1 MTPQAERFS
10 IIVAGDDDA
19 INLAEGALLVAA
31 SEYPG
36 LDVGACLERLA
47 QLGVDLSL
55 RLRPDIS
62 AADKIIMLNRYL
74 FDELG
79 FRANSDDYYDPRNSF
94 LNDVLERKLGI
105 PLTLAII
112 YMEIGRHIGLPL
124 QGVSFPGHFLVR
136 CALRE
141 GAVILDPYARGVSLG
156 VDDLKARLAAMGRA
170 AVPSRSVV
178 AAMLTAASN
187 HDMLGRLLRNLKA
200 IYTQRKDWLKAL
212 AIADHIIFLS
222 PTHAVEYRD
231 RGIFYQ
237 HLECFRAALFD
248 LQSYLEMLPGA
259 EDTDAIR
266 QQMIELQAAA
276 ARLN

>member
-19 INLAEGALLVAA
+19 INIAEGALLVAA

-47 QLGVDLSL
+47 RLGVDLSL

-178 AAMLTAASN
+178 TAMLTAASN

-231 RGIFYQ
+231 RGLFYQ

-259 EDTDAIR
+259 EDADAIR

>member
-10 IIVAGDDDA
+10 IIVAGDDDE
-19 INLAEGALLVAA
+19 INLVEGTLLVAA
-31 SEYPG
+31 CEYPG
-36 LDVGACLERLA
+36 LDVGNCLERIA

-62 AADKIIMLNRYL
+62 ATGKIIMLNRYL

-79 FRANSDDYYDPRNSF
+79 FRANRDDYYDPRNSF

-156 VDDLKARLAAMGRA
+156 IDDLKARLAAMGQA
-170 AVPSRSVV
+170 AVPARSVV

-187 HDMLGRLLRNLKA
+187 RDMLGRLLRNLKS
-200 IYTQRKDWLKAL
+200 IYT
-212 AIADHIIFLS
+212 
-222 PTHAVEYRD
+222 
-231 RGIFYQ
+231 
-237 HLECFRAALFD
+237 
-248 LQSYLEMLPGA
+248 
-259 EDTDAIR
+259 
-266 QQMIELQAAA
+266 
-276 ARLN
+276 

>member
-10 IIVAGDDDA
+10 IIVAGDDDE
-19 INLAEGALLVAA
+19 INLVEGTLLVAA
-31 SEYPG
+31 CEYPG
-36 LDVGACLERLA
+36 LDVGNCLERIA

-62 AADKIIMLNRYL
+62 ATGKIIMLNRYL

-79 FRANSDDYYDPRNSF
+79 FRANRDDYYDPRNSF

-156 VDDLKARLAAMGRA
+156 IDDLKA
-170 AVPSRSVV
+170 
-178 AAMLTAASN
+178 ASN
-187 HDMLGRLLRNLKA
+187 RDMLGRLLRNLKS

-212 AIADHIIFLS
+212 AIADYIIFLS
-222 PTHAVEYRD
+222 PGHATEYRD
-231 RGIFYQ
+231 RGLFYQ

-259 EDTDAIR
+259 EDADTIR

>member
-170 AVPSRSVV
+170 AVQSRSVV
-178 AAMLTAASN
+178 TAMLTAASN

-231 RGIFYQ
+231 RGLFYQ

-259 EDTDAIR
+259 EDADAIR

>member
-31 SEYPG
+31 CEYPD
-36 LDVGACLERLA
+36 LDVGGWLARLEQIGVTLA
-47 QLGVDLSL
+47 R

-79 FRANSDDYYDPRNSF
+79 FCGNSDDYYDPRNSF

-105 PLTLAII
+105 PLTLAIV
-112 YMEIGRHIGLPL
+112 YMEVGRHLGLPL
-124 QGVSFPGHFLVR
+124 QGVSFPGHFLVK

-156 VDDLKARLAAMGRA
+156 VDDLKARLAALGQA

-178 AAMLTAASN
+178 TGMLTAASQREI
-187 HDMLGRLLRNLKA
+187 LGRLLRNLKA
-200 IYTQRKDWLKAL
+200 VYARREAWLKAL
-212 AIADHIIFLS
+212 PIADHLIFLN
-222 PTHAVEYRD
+222 PGQAEEYRD
-231 RGIFYQ
+231 RGVVYR

-248 LQSYLEMLPGA
+248 LQSYLEMRPGA
-259 EDTDAIR
+259 EDADAVR
-266 QQMIELQAAA
+266 GQMIELRAAA

>member
-31 SEYPG
+31 CEYPG
-36 LDVGACLERLA
+36 LDVSACLERLA
-47 QLGVDLSL
+47 RLGVDLSL

-62 AADKIIMLNRYL
+62 VANKIIMLNRYL

-156 VDDLKARLAAMGRA
+156 VDDLKARLAAMGQT

-222 PTHAVEYRD
+222 PGHAVEYRD

-259 EDTDAIR
+259 EDADAIR

>member
-10 IIVAGDDDA
+10 IIVASDDDA
-19 INLAEGALLVAA
+19 INLAEGAFLVAA
-31 SEYPG
+31 CEYPG
-36 LDVGACLERLA
+36 LDVGAGLERLA

-178 AAMLTAASN
+178 TAMLTAASN

-231 RGIFYQ
+231 RGIFYR

-266 QQMIELQAAA
+266 QQMIELQVAA